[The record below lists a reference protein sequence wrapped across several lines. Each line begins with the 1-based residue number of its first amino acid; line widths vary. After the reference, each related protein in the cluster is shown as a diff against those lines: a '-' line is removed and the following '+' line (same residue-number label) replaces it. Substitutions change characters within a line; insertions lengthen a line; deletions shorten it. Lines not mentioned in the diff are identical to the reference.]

1 MDEITQLIK
10 AVDGSKLKRCFQCV
24 CMQYDGKN
32 NYDAKLTSLW
42 GRPAAEK
49 IGIFWPRAMLRKQN
63 TILHVMLPPCLE
75 HFPASYD

>member
-1 MDEITQLIK
+1 MY
-10 AVDGSKLKRCFQCV
+10 VCMYVCRCFQCA

-63 TILHVMLPPCLE
+63 TILHVMLPPCSE
-75 HFPASYD
+75 HLSCLTRLN

>member
-1 MDEITQLIK
+1 MP
-10 AVDGSKLKRCFQCV
+10 
-24 CMQYDGKN
+24 YDGKN

-63 TILHVMLPPCLE
+63 TILQVMLPPCLE
-75 HFPASYD
+75 YFPVSYD

>member
-1 MDEITQLIK
+1 
-10 AVDGSKLKRCFQCV
+10 
-24 CMQYDGKN
+24 MQYDGQH

-75 HFPASYD
+75 HFSCLIQLN